1 MNQLDTNTRDRLV
14 SAAKSAAGALPFVGT
29 LVGEV
34 IDSVIPGL
42 RIERVVSYLK
52 ALDERVGALD
62 EKLDNF
68 QNSLKSEEGL
78 DIFEEGIIQAS
89 RAVSEERKQRLAH
102 LVANS
107 LSVDQLKYAESR
119 KLLNIYNE
127 LTDPEI
133 IWLIYYSLNPVVSK
147 GPHSDWVDKH
157 PDVLKPISRE
167 MGAPQE
173 QHERGA
179 LQDSY
184 KLTLSRLGL
193 TTEKNRTTNLTTL
206 GRLMVRYI
214 TDYTASI
221 TLSGLASIIL
231 AG

>member
-29 LVGEV
+29 LVSEV
-34 IDSVIPGL
+34 IDSAIPKL
-42 RIERVVSYLK
+42 RIERVVSFLK
-52 ALDERVGALD
+52 SLDRRVGEID
-62 EKLDNF
+62 EKLERF
-68 QNSLKSEEGL
+68 QKSLKSEEGL
-78 DIFEEGIIQAS
+78 DIFEEGIMQAS

-107 LSVDQLKYAESR
+107 LSAEELKYSEAR
-119 KLLNIYNE
+119 KLLNIYSE

-133 IWLIYYSLNPVVSK
+133 IWLIFYSLNPVLGK
-147 GPHSDWVDKH
+147 GPHLEWVGKH

-193 TTEKNRTTNLTTL
+193 TSEKGRTISLTIL

-214 TDYTASI
+214 ADETS
-221 TLSGLASIIL
+221 
-231 AG
+231 

>member
-34 IDSVIPGL
+34 IDTIIPEL
-42 RIERVVSYLK
+42 RIERVVSFLK
-52 ALDERVGALD
+52 SLDERVGEID
-62 EKLDNF
+62 ENIERF
-68 QNSLKSEEGL
+68 QKGLKTEEGL

-107 LSVDQLKYAESR
+107 LSAEELKYSEAR
-119 KLLNIYNE
+119 KLLNIYSE

-133 IWLIYYSLNPVVSK
+133 IWLIFYSLNPVFGE

-157 PDVLKPISRE
+157 PDVLKPISRV

-193 TTEKNRTTNLTTL
+193 TTEKGRTTSLTTL

-214 TDYTASI
+214 ADES
-221 TLSGLASIIL
+221 S
-231 AG
+231 